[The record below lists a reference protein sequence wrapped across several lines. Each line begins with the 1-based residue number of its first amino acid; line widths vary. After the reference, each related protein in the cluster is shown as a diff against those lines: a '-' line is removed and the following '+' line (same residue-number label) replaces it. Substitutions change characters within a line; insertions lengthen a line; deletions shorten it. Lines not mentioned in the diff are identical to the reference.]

1 MQEVV
6 DYCREKCDRYID
18 IDGIRGFLGDG
29 WFLVRSSNTQ
39 PVISVRAEGKR
50 WRLWK

>member
-1 MQEVV
+1 
-6 DYCREKCDRYID
+6 
-18 IDGIRGFLGDG
+18 
-29 WFLVRSSNTQ
+29 LVRSSNTQ